1 MNGLKFAIEG
11 CITPCITP
19 LLLGAGLPAQHIK
32 YVQHIR
38 PGISLFL
45 FNYSGRL
52 LHGIYEAVGDG
63 ALNIDPSAWTEGRGK
78 TQFPAQVIISS
89 ELSIV
94 PQLMYSRTNNCQ

>member
-1 MNGLKFAIEG
+1 M
-11 CITPCITP
+11 C
-19 LLLGAGLPAQHIK
+19 
-32 YVQHIR
+32 
-38 PGISLFL
+38 LFL

-63 ALNIDPSAWTEGRGK
+63 ALNIDPSAWNEGRGK

-94 PQLMYSRTNNCQ
+94 LQFMYSVMLLCDRFKTVQLV